1 MRLTMRRSRG
11 PPLLTMSRRSATGV
25 ACGASAARS
34 LRPGAVARV
43 MDLAGRIGNG
53 ANSASAVAVSYGRET
68 SPIWVFASALRRA
81 YSRFKRVSIV
91 R

>member
-1 MRLTMRRSRG
+1 
-11 PPLLTMSRRSATGV
+11 
-25 ACGASAARS
+25 
-34 LRPGAVARV
+34 VARV

-53 ANSASAVAVSYGRET
+53 ANSASEVAVSYGREA